1 MPQIQNGAGPLMTAG
16 APSQGPVVDPNAA
29 PVLAQEEAETVGGEA
44 PGSQEAT
51 REDQDAY
58 DRFAMAGLKVIYENK
73 KSRGALVKKLKLD
86 AKEPAKA
93 LSDTVTMLV
102 TQLDQQS
109 GGKMPEDIIL
119 PVATELLEQLG
130 ELADSLKLFP
140 VDEAV
145 LNHAGQLMVTMLGEE
160 YGADQEEITGYMES
174 LDPEYVRQVGETQGN
189 FANKQPPPSEV

>member
-1 MPQIQNGAGPLMTAG
+1 MPQNQNGVGPLMNAG
-16 APSQGPVVDPNAA
+16 APGQEPVADPNAA
-29 PVLAQEEAETVGGEA
+29 PVPAQEEAETVGGEA
-44 PGSQEAT
+44 PGSQEASMD
-51 REDQDAY
+51 DQDAY

-93 LSDTVTMLV
+93 LADTVAMLV

-119 PVATELLEQLG
+119 PVATELLEQTA

-160 YGADQEEITGYMES
+160 YGADQEEITSYMES

-189 FANKQPPPSEV
+189 FANKQPPSEVL